1 MTWINAARLSEI
13 PDDEP
18 LQVNL
23 DGHLIALY
31 QVGGNYY
38 ATQDTCT
45 HAKASLT
52 EGFLDGDCIECPLH
66 EARFHIPTGKL
77 LSGPACDPLRVF
89 STKIDADVLWLK
101 MEEQESCKGLES

>member
-1 MTWINAARLSEI
+1 MTWIVAARLTEI
-13 PDDEP
+13 PTDEP

-23 DGHLIALY
+23 DGQLIAVY
-31 QVGGNYY
+31 QVEGNYY

-66 EARFHIPTGKL
+66 EARFHIPTGRL
-77 LSGPACDPLRVF
+77 ISGPACAPLKVF
-89 STKIDADVLWLK
+89 PTKVDTNALWLK
-101 MEEQESCKGLES
+101 LEE